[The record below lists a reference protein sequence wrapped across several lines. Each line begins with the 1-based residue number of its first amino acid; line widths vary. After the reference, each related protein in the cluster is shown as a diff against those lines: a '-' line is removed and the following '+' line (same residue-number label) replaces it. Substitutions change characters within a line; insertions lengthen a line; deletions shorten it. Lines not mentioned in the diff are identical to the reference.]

1 MKTPPRV
8 LIEDWLPAAAIG
20 VECMRERGSAS
31 ALAPHTFI
39 HVWWARRP
47 LTVSRAAVLGS
58 LLPADFPHDVFERL
72 LGFGHPGDVLVSLRS
87 RMDAGEQVQG
97 GFGCDRAFKHP
108 IPDSA
113 LKQAHVS
120 IKKLWGDRVVV
131 VDPMAG
137 GGSIPLEAARQG
149 LSTLANEYNPVA
161 CVVLEATVDY
171 PFRFGTEL
179 GAKTRKW
186 AKVWVERCEN
196 RLAPF
201 YPRDKQGLIHAYIFA
216 RTVPCPDT
224 GYHTP
229 LVPDWHLLKPK
240 GNKATVVAV
249 PWADKKKGTWGV
261 GIPRVGTVK
270 KVPPPTYGKGS
281 GVSLFS
287 GTVIPG
293 DYIKAMAQAGK
304 MKSALYAVAVKGKRL
319 EFRTPAKEDLHAIAA
334 AERELAKLRPGWEKA
349 NVIPTEEYPGV
360 GETSD
365 PRPRLYGMPRWADM
379 FSPRQLLAMGV
390 LVEELRNLRPEIVK
404 AEGKEPGEAVVNM
417 LALVLDKFANY
428 NNTLASWHAPRQ
440 VIRSL
445 FDRHDFSFKV
455 TFSEMAPCSSGS
467 GLDWAVDNVSDAYE
481 SLASLLWAEGA
492 KPAAISLGSATS
504 LPQVEDKSITAVV
517 VDPPYADN
525 VQYAELADFFYVW
538 LKRTQG
544 HRRPEWFSSYLC
556 DHSEEAVVNISR
568 HRTPSPLAPK
578 GEGARVR
585 GEKTGEARKRAHEFY
600 QRLMTESF
608 REARRIL
615 RDDGVM
621 TVMFTHKQ
629 QSAWAALFQSLMN
642 AGFQTTA
649 TWPVKTESE
658 HSLHQARK
666 NAAQS
671 TVLLVCR
678 KRADNAETGY
688 YGPAIEEEIRRA
700 AVTTAQRLDK
710 EGFNPVDEL
719 VGSFGPAVSVLSQYA
734 EVKTQTGTPVDV
746 GQILE
751 LAAEAVMEWRLKKL
765 VPVGLKDIDPES
777 QFVLLCWDVQRAAEF
792 RFDGANLMGRAVN
805 RDVSQLEYAGL
816 VTKKGAWTRMSPAAE
831 RRRERALERRE
842 IEALELDLGQPMKVK
857 VKKAGIRKVHPNDPE
872 FRTAIDGC
880 HALAMAGVKRDGFD
894 IGAAK
899 TLARR
904 QGWTKDSAVAKLM
917 AALVKA
923 APPAL
928 RHPDKKKT
936 AAAEYPEFRLWHDA
950 LEPLFGIE
958 PPDWDSRKGE
968 QLPLAVR
975 EGEELDYEEPEET
988 GESEKESEEA

>member
-31 ALAPHTFI
+31 ALAPHSFI

-58 LLPADFPHDVFERL
+58 LLPADFSRDTFEKL
-72 LGFGHPGDVLVSLRS
+72 LGFGHPGDMLVALRQ
-87 RMDAGEQVQG
+87 RMDSSEERI
-97 GFGCDRAFKHP
+97 GFGCLRAFKRNLP
-108 IPDSA
+108 EKG
-113 LKQAHVS
+113 LRQAQQA
-120 IKKLWGDRVVV
+120 IERLWGKDAVVI
-131 VDPMAG
+131 DPMAG
-137 GGSIPLEAARQG
+137 GGSIPLEAARLG

-161 CVVLEATVDY
+161 CVVLEATADY
-171 PFRFGTEL
+171 PFRFGPRL
-179 GAKTRKW
+179 GERARKW
-186 AKVWVERCEN
+186 GAVLRERFVN
-196 RLAPF
+196 RIGHLFPKTAHGGTARPDG
-201 YPRDKQGLIHAYIFA
+201 YVFA

-224 GYHTP
+224 GFQTP
-229 LVPDWHLLKPK
+229 LVSDWHLLNPK
-240 GNKATVVAV
+240 DKGRVVVAV
-249 PWADKKKGTWGV
+249 PSADKAKGTWSVHIKDPWNGKQV
-261 GIPRVGTVK
+261 PR
-270 KVPPPTYGKGS
+270 PTYSGGS

-293 DYIKAMAQAGK
+293 DYIKAMGSAGR

-319 EFRTPAKEDLHAIAA
+319 EFRPPTQKDLDAIAA
-334 AERELAKLRPGWEKA
+334 AEKELAKLRPAWEKS
-349 NVIPTEEYPGV
+349 NTIPTENRYHGDCDRSFV
-360 GETSD
+360 
-365 PRPRLYGMPRWADM
+365 YGLTTWAGL

-390 LVEELRNLRPEIVK
+390 LVEELRNLRPEIAK
-404 AEGKEPGEAVVNM
+404 EEGKELGEAIVT
-417 LALVLDKFANY
+417 LLSLVMGKVMNHNCILSRWESTREVIKGMFA
-428 NNTLASWHAPRQ
+428 
-440 VIRSL
+440 
-445 FDRHDFSFKV
+445 RHDYAFKT
-455 TFSEMAPCSSGS
+455 TFAEMAVCSDGR
-467 GLDWAVDNVSDAYE
+467 GLDWATDNVCEAYE
-481 SLASLLWAEGA
+481 SLASLPRAEGA
-492 KPAAISLGSATS
+492 KPSAISLGSATS
-504 LPQVEDKSITAVV
+504 LPQIADESVTAVV

-544 HRRPEWFSSYLC
+544 HRRPEWFSTYLC
-556 DHSEEAVVNISR
+556 DHSEEAVVNVSR
-568 HRTPSPLAPK
+568 HRQKTDK
-578 GEGARVR
+578 
-585 GEKTGEARKRAHEFY
+585 KTGEAKKRAHQFY

-642 AGFQTTA
+642 VDPGKSNVGFQITA

-658 HSLHQARK
+658 HSLNQAKK

-678 KRADNAETGY
+678 KRADDAETGY
-688 YGPAIEEEIRRA
+688 YGPAIEAEIRKA

-734 EVKTQTGTPVDV
+734 EVKTQTGAPVDV

-751 LAAEAVMEWRLKKL
+751 LAAEAVMDWRLKKL
-765 VPVGLKDIDPES
+765 VPEGLKDIDPES
-777 QFVLLCWDVQRAAEF
+777 QFVLLCWDVLRAAEF
-792 RFDGANLMGRAVN
+792 RFNEANLLGKAVN

-816 VTKKGAWTRMSPAAE
+816 VTKSGEKTRMVPASE

-842 IEALELDLGQPMKVK
+842 IEALELDLGQPKKVK
-857 VKKAGIRKVHPNDPE
+857 VKKSGIRKVHPNDPE

-928 RHPDKKKT
+928 WHPDKKKT
-936 AAAEYPEFRLWHDA
+936 VAAQYPEFRLWHDA

-958 PPDWDSRKGE
+958 PPDWDKPE
-968 QLPLAVR
+968 LTQMDVFAAR
-975 EGEELDYEEPEET
+975 EGEALDYELEVDTDESEEEPEE
-988 GESEKESEEA
+988 A

>member
-1 MKTPPRV
+1 MRKRTLPRV

-58 LLPADFPHDVFERL
+58 LLPADFPHDQFEKL
-72 LGFGHPGDVLVSLRS
+72 LGFWGT
-87 RMDAGEQVQG
+87 GEEICRAQAMLDRARESNQKIPNPHG
-97 GFGCDRAFKHP
+97 ERAFKRGLP
-108 IPDSA
+108 EKELRLA
-113 LKQAHVS
+113 QEAVTT
-120 IKKLWGDRVVV
+120 LWGEDVVV
-131 VDPMAG
+131 IDPMAG
-137 GGSIPLEAARQG
+137 GGSIPLEAARLG
-149 LSTLANEYNPVA
+149 LSAIANEYNPVA
-161 CVVLEATVDY
+161 GIVLEATVDY
-171 PFRFGTEL
+171 PFRFGPKLGEL
-179 GAKTRKW
+179 ARKW
-186 AKVWVERCEN
+186 GAVLRERFHQRVAK
-196 RLAPF
+196 F
-201 YPRDKQGLIHAYIFA
+201 YPKTGDVPPLCYIFA

-224 GYHTP
+224 GFQTP
-229 LVPDWHLLKPK
+229 LVPDWHLLNPK
-240 GNKATVVAV
+240 DKGRVVVAV
-249 PWADKKKGTWGV
+249 PVANKDKGTWSVHIRDPWNGKQL
-261 GIPRVGTVK
+261 PR
-270 KVPPPTYGKGS
+270 PTYTGGS
-281 GVSLFS
+281 GVSLFT

-304 MKSALYAVAVKGKRL
+304 MKSALYAVAVKGTRL
-319 EFRTPAKEDLHAIAA
+319 EFRPPTKEDLDALEA
-334 AERELAKLRPGWEKA
+334 AEKELAELRPGWEKTSI
-349 NVIPTEEYPGV
+349 IPTEEYPDV
-360 GETSD
+360 DETSD

-404 AEGKEPGEAVVNM
+404 AEGREMGEAVVCV
-417 LALVLDKFANY
+417 LSLVMDKFVNH
-428 NNTLASWHAPRQ
+428 NCILSRWESTRE
-440 VIRSL
+440 VIKGM
-445 FDRHDFSFKV
+445 FARHDYAFKT
-455 TFSEMAPCSSGS
+455 TFAEMAACSNGR
-467 GLDWAVDNVSDAYE
+467 GLDWAIDNVCEAYE
-481 SLASLLWAEGA
+481 SLASLPRAEGA

-504 LPQVEDKSITAVV
+504 LPQIADKSVTAVV

-525 VQYAELADFFYVW
+525 VQYSELADFFYVW

-544 HRRPEWFSSYLC
+544 HRRPEWFGSYLC

-568 HRTPSPLAPK
+568 HRQKTDK
-578 GEGARVR
+578 
-585 GEKTGEARKRAHEFY
+585 KTGEARKRAHGFY
-600 QRLMTESF
+600 QKLMADSF
-608 REARRIL
+608 KEARRIL

-629 QSAWAALFQSLMN
+629 QSAWAALFQSLMD
-642 AGFQTTA
+642 AGFQITA

-658 HSLHQARK
+658 HSLHQAKK

-678 KRADNAETGY
+678 KRDDDAETGY
-688 YGPAIEEEIRRA
+688 YGPTIEEEIRRA

-719 VGSFGPAVSVLSQYA
+719 VGAFGPAVSVLSQYA
-734 EVKTQTGTPVDV
+734 EVKTQTGEPVDV

-751 LAAEAVMEWRLKKL
+751 LAAEAVMEWRLQKL
-765 VPVGLKDIDPES
+765 VPEGLKDIDPES
-777 QFVLLCWDVQRAAEF
+777 QFVLLCWDVLRAAEF
-792 RFDGANLMGRAVN
+792 RFNEANLMGKAVN

-816 VTKKGAWTRMSPAAE
+816 VTKSGEKTRMVPASE

-842 IEALELDLGQPMKVK
+842 IEALELDFGQPKKVK
-857 VKKAGIRKVHPNDPE
+857 VKKTGIRKVHPNDPE

-880 HALAMAGVKRDGFD
+880 HALAMAGVRRDGFD

-904 QGWTKDSAVAKLM
+904 QGWTKDSAVARLM

-928 RHPDKKKT
+928 WHPEKKKT
-936 AAAEYPEFRLWHDA
+936 AAAQYPEFRLWHDA

-958 PPDWDSRKGE
+958 APDWDSRKGE
-968 QLPLAVR
+968 ELSLTFSVH
-975 EGEELDYEEPEET
+975 EGEELDYASEVDTDEPEGEPEE
-988 GESEKESEEA
+988 K